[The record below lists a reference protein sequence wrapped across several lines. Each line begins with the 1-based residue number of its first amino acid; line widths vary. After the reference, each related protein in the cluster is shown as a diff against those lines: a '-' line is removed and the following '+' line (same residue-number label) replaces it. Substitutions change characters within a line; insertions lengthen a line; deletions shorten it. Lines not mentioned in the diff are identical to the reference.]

1 MNLNTCRAIIILC
14 LAPIAICQHLSVA
27 IGGGAGPASGNA
39 RTDPTGR
46 DARPEIGGT
55 LLLNAGYEFVHS
67 KSAAIGIEVPIAL
80 RGSRS
85 SDVFA
90 SGLYAS
96 LYTERLTAAVTPGVR
111 VRFGPERRL
120 SPWLSFGAG
129 LATVRR
135 TGVDFQGGQQL
146 ASQSDSNLTV
156 VLAPGGRASTLALP
170 DAASCVANCATT
182 STVHQRLGLF
192 PRSPTGIGGTTT
204 LLSREAWD
212 FDCLDPVHGPQ
223 VDRAGRY
230 VRAARELAQPRTR
243 TQSAVP

>member
-1 MNLNTCRAIIILC
+1 MNLNTCRAIIVLC
-14 LAPIAICQHLSVA
+14 LAPRAICQHLSVA

-55 LLLNAGYEFVHS
+55 LLLNAGYEFLHS
-67 KSAAIGIEVPIAL
+67 KSAAIGIDVPVAL

-156 VLAPGGRASTLALP
+156 VLAPGAGVDMS
-170 DAASCVANCATT
+170 VARRWFLRGELRNYVYRTPATGFV
-182 STVHQRLGLF
+182 SSF
-192 PRSPTGIGGTTT
+192 PYWNRWSYN
-204 LLSREAWD
+204 
-212 FDCLDPVHGPQ
+212 PV
-223 VDRAGRY
+223 VAGSVGFRC
-230 VRAARELAQPRTR
+230 P
-243 TQSAVP
+243 